1 MPLEI
6 VRHDI
11 TQMHVDAI
19 VNAANPRLD
28 HGGGVCGAI
37 HTAAGPQLLAECMTL
52 HGCKT
57 GEAKITKGYRLP
69 AKHVIH
75 TVGPVW
81 HGGAHGER
89 DLLVSCYRNSL
100 NLAQQHGCTSIAF
113 PLISS
118 GIYGYP
124 KAEALK
130 VATDTIRDFLFES
143 DENAD
148 MLVYLVVFSK
158 ESFRLSQKVYTQIA
172 SYIDD
177 HYVETHDDSRSRR
190 RRYAE
195 SMPLWEEES
204 SLSIDHN
211 VCEEARPR
219 PCMSASV
226 CKAASLEAAL
236 GMIDESFS
244 QMLIRKI
251 DEKGMT
257 DPECYHRANISRKL
271 FSKIHNDIHYKPKKS
286 TALAF
291 AIALRLSMKETN
303 ELLLKAGFA
312 LSPSDKADIIVEYH
326 IRLGKYDIF
335 EINNALYD
343 FDQPLLGGH
352 S

>member
-37 HTAAGPQLLAECMTL
+37 HTAAGPRLLAECMTL

-69 AKHVIH
+69 AKYVVH

-81 HGGAHGER
+81 HGGSHGER

-100 NLAQQHGCTSIAF
+100 KLAQKHGCASIAF

-124 KAEALK
+124 KDEALK

-148 MLVYLVVFSK
+148 MLVYIVVFDK
-158 ESFRLSQKVYTQIA
+158 TAFQLSGKVYAQIA
-172 SYIDD
+172 EYIDD
-177 HYVETHDDSRSRR
+177 RYAAEHSDDRR
-190 RRYAE
+190 RRQRCAE
-195 SMPLWEEES
+195 SMPRWEKDVSFNYGSGEEF
-204 SLSIDHN
+204 IAPPRMAAP
-211 VCEEARPR
+211 VC
-219 PCMSASV
+219 S
-226 CKAASLEAAL
+226 AASLEEAL
-236 GMIDESFS
+236 NMIDESFS

-257 DPECYHRANISRKL
+257 DPECYKRANLDRKL
-271 FSKIHNDIHYKPKKS
+271 FSKIRNDVHYRPKKT

-291 AIALRLSMKETN
+291 AVALRLSLEETK
-303 ELLLKAGFA
+303 ELLLKAGLA
-312 LSPSDKADIIVEYH
+312 LSHSDVADIIVEYFIVH
-326 IRLGKYDIF
+326 GKYDIF
-335 EINNALYD
+335 EINDALYQ
-343 FDQPLLGGH
+343 FDQVPLGAKG
-352 S
+352 